1 MLEIDLDRFILAMDY
16 IEGVSDRAVTVSELA
31 LIYSVLPELMLELM
45 APEGVRLN
53 VTLEE

>member
-1 MLEIDLDRFILAMDY
+1 MLEIDPDRFALAMDY
-16 IEGVSDRAVTVSELA
+16 IEGVSDRVVTVGELA

-45 APEGVRLN
+45 APEGVRLK

>member
-45 APEGVRLN
+45 APEGLML
-53 VTLEE
+53 TASDKE